1 MHVNPTGPS
10 PLSHEEWS
18 AKLQL
23 LGARVRLPSFANVAC
38 WPKRE
43 VPTALTNVRF
53 LGQPGSHL
61 LTLSSSQFDP

>member
-1 MHVNPTGPS
+1 
-10 PLSHEEWS
+10 
-18 AKLQL
+18 
-23 LGARVRLPSFANVAC
+23 VR